1 MILFELLNCHISE
14 KGKKYK
20 KVPLK
25 TRENNPRKIK
35 KEKIKEESNM
45 NELFVK
51 YRRKLTTEGVLRALL
66 IGALVGL
73 AVMLVLAGV
82 LWYMGNKQLVW
93 LPPVVFAG
101 VTGLLFVI
109 LYFAKFK
116 PSETSIA
123 RRLDALGLEE
133 RMITMTEFQNDDS
146 YIARR
151 QREDAIQ
158 SLQQIEA
165 SQLKMKLKRGFVV
178 ALSIVGVISVGM
190 WALQILMKVGIVKP
204 GNQLIPELLVPPK
217 EYVVEYAT
225 SGDGLVEG
233 DMTQVLLTGESPEA
247 VEAVAM
253 DGWVFVG
260 WDDGMNSPY
269 RKDSNII
276 DVMDRSGVDSIVLT
290 AVFQELQENADDG
303 GEGEAAGQ
311 PGGEQGQGQPGG
323 EGEGEGEGEG
333 DGEQEG
339 DPSDMEGEG
348 AGGKYTPS
356 NQVIDGKTYYGDDYD
371 ASREDAA
378 NEVTGNTDMGEDQ
391 SGAVEKYF
399 ENIQP

>member
-1 MILFELLNCHISE
+1 
-14 KGKKYK
+14 
-20 KVPLK
+20 
-25 TRENNPRKIK
+25 
-35 KEKIKEESNM
+35 M

-178 ALSIVGVISVGM
+178 ALSIIGVISVGM
-190 WALQILMKVGIVKP
+190 WALQILMKVGVVKP

-247 VEAVAM
+247 VEAIAM

-311 PGGEQGQGQPGG
+311 PGGEQGQGQPG

-348 AGGKYTPS
+348 SGGKYTPS